1 MDVKF
6 KGNTPPRY
14 MSEGAAGA
22 DLAAKVGYAILPGV
36 QVMIDTGVAIQLP
49 ENTAGLLV
57 PRSSLCNKQ
66 GLQFVNYV
74 GILDEDFTGTIKFCY
89 NNTSNDVVTILAG
102 ERIGQVVVV
111 PYIKANFIQV
121 DKLET
126 TVRGDGGYGS
136 TGK

>member
-6 KGNTPPRY
+6 KGNTPPQY
-14 MSEGAAGA
+14 MTEGAAGA
-22 DLAAKVGYAILPGV
+22 DLAAKISYAILPGV
-36 QVMIDTGVAIQLP
+36 QVMVDTGVAIQLP

-57 PRSSLCNKQ
+57 PRSSLCNKH
-66 GLQFVNYV
+66 GLQLVNFL
-74 GILDEDFTGTIKFCY
+74 GILDGDFTGTIKLCY
-89 NNTSNDVVTILAG
+89 KNTSNDIVTILAG

-111 PYIKANFIQV
+111 PYIKANFIQA
-121 DKLET
+121 DELEN